1 MMNKTISL
9 AIQGGGSYGAY
20 GWGVLDRLLAEPGL
34 NIDALSGASAGAVNA
49 VVIADGY
56 ARGGGPEGA
65 RRALDKFWRA
75 IGTTAS
81 MSPLQRTPLDRMA
94 PHFTMAFSPMYHLLE
109 MAGAMAGPT
118 REGPLTLNPLRH
130 FLAATID
137 FERVRDCHE
146 LQLFIAATN
155 VRTGTGKLFRREEMD
170 VQRLLASA
178 CLPTV
183 FAAVEV
189 DGEMYWDGSYVA
201 NPPLAPLMTHGEGTD
216 VVIIQNN
223 PIARKEMPH
232 TMADI
237 ANRANEIAFN
247 ISFVREVSALQFLG
261 GATEEMRGAGSTP
274 ATKYLHLISGNE
286 HLVDTGISAKF
297 SAEMPF
303 LQKLHDL
310 GVAAAELW
318 LKEQGASIGVK
329 STLDPMPVFF
339 ADLQG

>member
-1 MMNKTISL
+1 MTQQTTISL

-20 GWGVLDRLLAEPGL
+20 GWGVLDRLLQEPGL
-34 NIDALSGASAGAVNA
+34 DIDALSGSSAGAINA
-49 VVIADGY
+49 VVVADGY
-56 ARGGGPEGA
+56 ARGGGREGA

-75 IGTTAS
+75 IGATAS

-94 PHFTMAFSPMYHLLE
+94 PHFTMAFSPAYHLLE
-109 MAGAMAGPT
+109 LAGAMAGPT

-137 FERVRDCHE
+137 FERVRACDE
-146 LQLFIAATN
+146 LELFVAATN
-155 VRTGTGKLFRREEMD
+155 VRTGTGKLFRRHEMD

-201 NPPLAPLMTHGEGTD
+201 NPPLAPLMSHGDGSD

-223 PIARKEMPH
+223 PIARSDIPR
-232 TMADI
+232 TVADI

-247 ISFVREVSALQFLG
+247 ISFVREVGALQYLG
-261 GATEEMRGAGSTP
+261 GATDEARGAG
-274 ATKYLHLISGNE
+274 ATLRAKFLHLISGNE
-286 HLVDTGISAKF
+286 HLADHGISAKF
-297 SAEMPF
+297 SAELPF
-303 LQKLHDL
+303 LQTLHDL
-310 GVAAAELW
+310 GVASADAW
-318 LKEQGASIGVK
+318 LRQQGAHIGVK
-329 STLDPMPVFF
+329 STLDPMPVFY
-339 ADLQG
+339 ADL

>member
-1 MMNKTISL
+1 VTDHTTISL

-20 GWGVLDRLLAEPGL
+20 GWGVLDRLLQEPGL
-34 NIDALSGASAGAVNA
+34 QIDALSGSSAGAINA
-49 VVIADGY
+49 VVVADGY
-56 ARGGGPEGA
+56 ARGGGREGA
-65 RRALDKFWRA
+65 RLALDKFWRA
-75 IGTTAS
+75 IGTAAA

-94 PHFTMAFSPMYHLLE
+94 PHFTMAFSPVYHLLE

-118 REGPLTLNPLRH
+118 LEGPLTLNPLRH

-137 FERVRDCHE
+137 FERVRACEE

-155 VRTGTGKLFRREEMD
+155 VRTGTGKLFRRDQMD

-201 NPPLAPLMTHGEGTD
+201 NPPLAPLMAHGDGTD

-223 PIARKEMPH
+223 PIARPDMPR
-232 TMADI
+232 TVADI

-261 GATEEMRGAGSTP
+261 SATDEMRGAGATP
-274 ATKYLHLISGNE
+274 AAKFLHLISGNE
-286 HLVDTGISAKF
+286 HLAAHGISAKF

-303 LQKLHDL
+303 LQHLHDL
-310 GVAAAELW
+310 GVASADTW
-318 LKEQGASIGVK
+318 LRENGAHLGVK
-329 STLDPMPVFF
+329 STLDPMPVFYP
-339 ADLQG
+339 DL